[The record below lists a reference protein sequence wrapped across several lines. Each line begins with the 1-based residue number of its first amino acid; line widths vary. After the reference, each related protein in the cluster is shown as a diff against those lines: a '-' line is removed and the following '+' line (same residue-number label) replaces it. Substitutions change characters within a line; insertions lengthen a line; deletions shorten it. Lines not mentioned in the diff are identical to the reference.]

1 MAERW
6 SGQENV
12 KFVNLYREQENLW
25 NLFDSEYKNRDAR
38 RTSLQHIAKEM
49 NIPGFTE
56 KDVTKKI
63 KNLSS
68 TYNQE
73 LIKIEKSKKSGS
85 GTDDIYK
92 PSIKWFDI
100 MDYIMK
106 VINLKEKETTSNLET
121 HDLTEDSVDMSQTD
135 EDINKDDTIG
145 IARTPT
151 AKKRNLS
158 PKKGI
163 KRNVVPKESTMHAA
177 INELKDLNKSLRLPL
192 EEKENECDIIGKH
205 IAVQLKQLSVPD
217 MLNANAEMQ

>member
-1 MAERW
+1 
-6 SGQENV
+6 
-12 KFVNLYREQENLW
+12 
-25 NLFDSEYKNRDAR
+25 
-38 RTSLQHIAKEM
+38 
-49 NIPGFTE
+49 
-56 KDVTKKI
+56 
-63 KNLSS
+63 
-68 TYNQE
+68 
-73 LIKIEKSKKSGS
+73 
-85 GTDDIYK
+85 
-92 PSIKWFDI
+92 

-205 IAVQLKQLSVPD
+205 ITVQLKQLSVPD
-217 MLNANAEMQ
+217 MLNANAEMQQVLTKYRLKNLYNPHASTPSTSCTTPIPTASEHSFCSTSQSPPHLYSQYSHQTVHTSNTMEEMSSMANDTDDLVAQAILNANIP